1 MVSDDITKNNYLDE
15 VYRQTG
21 GDTEYQVSMY
31 DVGAAIGLDKAE
43 AGSMA
48 EEMMVEG
55 LIELKT
61 LSGGIGI
68 TAEGLTRLGV
78 SAPMTAAES
87 SSLQLGSEP
96 VITDSDRQTIQL
108 LTEQIK
114 TAATAHDI
122 DFISIE
128 AIVIDLKT
136 IDVQL
141 LSPQPKTKIIA
152 EVFRSLQAT
161 LESAAADDVAAM
173 LAAAVR

>member
-1 MVSDDITKNNYLDE
+1 MTSDEIIRKNYLDE

-68 TAEGLTRLGV
+68 TAEGLANLGV
-78 SAPMTAAES
+78 SAPTAAAES

-114 TAATAHDI
+114 TATATHDI
-122 DFISIE
+122 DFTSIK

-152 EVFRSLQAT
+152 
-161 LESAAADDVAAM
+161 
-173 LAAAVR
+173 